1 MSRPP
6 PLPRRPRQA
15 SPAAAQREG
24 RGEQRVSQRRGGPR
38 WGGRRWRR
46 RWRGRRRSRS
56 GGERVAV
63 SKTPARAVRSPFR
76 LTCLRTA
83 PTGGEEGGEPAGALC
98 RGRRALV
105 VCARSPRAGGR
116 QVTEAS
122 GERARGQC
130 VCRDSQI
137 AKSNKKTVTRPRRQQ
152 TLQWSASA
160 RRAPQVVLRF
170 EKPPAFLSHRLVQL
184 RLDRERFLVTDGS
197 ARLLAGSA
205 ITVDGRQDDQR
216 CAARRQT
223 TTLAPARRGFLAA
236 RQMVSGRRWR
246 HGRDELRGRHVAMR
260 PSY

>member
-1 MSRPP
+1 MRGAAGAGARSDLAISNCARPDHEQDAGGAEICCRP
-6 PLPRRPRQA
+6 DRRPGMTQDLAGAAPARGR
-15 SPAAAQREG
+15 SPAVD
-24 RGEQRVSQRRGGPR
+24 RVG
-38 WGGRRWRR
+38 
-46 RWRGRRRSRS
+46 
-56 GGERVAV
+56 
-63 SKTPARAVRSPFR
+63 SKKITFSTPARAVRSPFR

-83 PTGGEEGGEPAGALC
+83 PTGGEEGGEPAGT
-98 RGRRALV
+98 

-122 GERARGQC
+122 GERARSTLASVLC
-130 VCRDSQI
+130 ATLKSPSQTRKTNPVLVDNKPCSGRHQR
-137 AKSNKKTVTRPRRQQ
+137 AGRRRSCCASKSRRPSSRIVSSSCA
-152 TLQWSASA
+152 L
-160 RRAPQVVLRF
+160 
-170 EKPPAFLSHRLVQL
+170 
-184 RLDRERFLVTDGS
+184 TDGS

-205 ITVDGRQDDQR
+205 ITVDGRQEDQR

>member
-1 MSRPP
+1 MPSGERG
-6 PLPRRPRQA
+6 A
-15 SPAAAQREG
+15 HSAGGGGGEG
-24 RGEQRVSQRRGGPR
+24 EARGAKY
-38 WGGRRWRR
+38 GRRWRR

-56 GGERVAV
+56 GGERGAV

-137 AKSNKKTVTRPRRQQ
+137 AKSNKKTVTRLRRQQ

-184 RLDRERFLVTDGS
+184 RLDRWQRKASRRIRDHRGWTPRRPALRRTPPNHHAGASSQRVSRCTPDG
-197 ARLLAGSA
+197 
-205 ITVDGRQDDQR
+205 QR
-216 CAARRQT
+216 APMAAWARR
-223 TTLAPARRGFLAA
+223 APWPACRYEAQLLGRGA
-236 RQMVSGRRWR
+236 
-246 HGRDELRGRHVAMR
+246 
-260 PSY
+260 P

>member
-1 MSRPP
+1 MRGAAGAGARSDLAISNCARPDHEQDAGGAEICCRP
-6 PLPRRPRQA
+6 DRRPGMTQDLAGAAPARGR
-15 SPAAAQREG
+15 SPAVD
-24 RGEQRVSQRRGGPR
+24 RVGSGKITFSTCALRSASHACGQRRR
-38 WGGRRWRR
+38 VVRRAESRR
-46 RWRGRRRSRS
+46 
-56 GGERVAV
+56 
-63 SKTPARAVRSPFR
+63 ARCV
-76 LTCLRTA
+76 
-83 PTGGEEGGEPAGALC
+83 

-122 GERARGQC
+122 GERARSTLASVLC
-130 VCRDSQI
+130 ATLKSPSQTR
-137 AKSNKKTVTRPRRQQ
+137 KTVLVLDNKPCSGRHQRAGRRRSCCASKSRRPSSRIVSSSCA
-152 TLQWSASA
+152 L
-160 RRAPQVVLRF
+160 
-170 EKPPAFLSHRLVQL
+170 
-184 RLDRERFLVTDGS
+184 TDGS

-205 ITVDGRQDDQR
+205 ITVDGRQEDQR